1 MLGIVR
7 PQLQADSAALF
18 RRDRPRR
25 AEQRLA
31 QPRRGGE
38 ALKQARRGQ
47 DAVGPQQR
55 ARRVDQRPRNG
66 EEKKE
71 SGDRDPA
78 PPLPENRSRQR
89 SGEKEKRQLQPGAP
103 GLPLEHQAEE
113 EKARRDKCEEAPQ
126 PAGPLERPARA
137 ENTDARGEE
146 QNVERI
152 TRRIVEES

>member
-55 ARRVDQRPRNG
+55 ARRVDQRPRSG

-71 SGDRDPA
+71 RGDRDPA

-89 SGEKEKRQLQPGAP
+89 SGEKKKRQLQPGAP
-103 GLPLEHQAEE
+103 GLQLEHQAEE
-113 EKARRDKCEEAPQ
+113 EEARGDKYEESPHRVERR
-126 PAGPLERPARA
+126 ERP
-137 ENTDARGEE
+137 
-146 QNVERI
+146 
-152 TRRIVEES
+152 